1 MKVLVLSNGEFTT
14 KEITNKLEDL
24 QEIVGGYIEI
34 PFLSK
39 TFSNNGIDVIINE
52 EGKFIDS
59 CKPQIAIVDE
69 KTKQVLD
76 VVHGNCI
83 FASHDAEGNTI
94 ELNEKQT
101 KIVMRELQMEV
112 VLSYKDTGKEF
123 MTKLLFV

>member
-14 KEITNKLEDL
+14 QEIGTELEVL

-39 TFSNNGIDVIINE
+39 VFHNNGIDVIINE
-52 EGKFIDS
+52 EGKFIED
-59 CKPQIAIVDE
+59 CKPEIAIVDG

-83 FASHDAEGNTI
+83 FASHNEEGETI
-94 ELNEKQT
+94 GLNKEQLAVVMQELK
-101 KIVMRELQMEV
+101 MDV
-112 VLSYKDTGKEF
+112 VLTYPNGKEF
-123 MTKLLFV
+123 ATKLLFV